1 MEILFRGKHSE
12 GYFDREKREWVYGP
26 PRWVYGFY
34 YETFDYGQ
42 GEISKVYII
51 VDGEGRRFAVDPDT
65 VSQFTNKLC
74 QDEKVFAGDIFEFDE
89 REWGGKDNIHLVEW
103 DEDEAAWSWG
113 GGSTCDMGWRKI
125 IGNKWDNPEL
135 LK

>member
-1 MEILFRGKHSE
+1 MEILFRGKHTPHWW
-12 GYFDREKREWVYGP
+12 DQEKKIWITYPTVWVYGH
-26 PRWVYGFY
+26 Y
-34 YETFDYGQ
+34 YEDFDYGQ
-42 GEISKVYII
+42 GEKHKTHNI
-51 VDGEGRRFAVDPDT
+51 VDAEGNHYRVDLDT

-74 QDEKVFAGDIFEFDE
+74 QGERVFDGDIFKFDE

-113 GGSTCDMGWRKI
+113 GGSTGDMGWREK